1 MNLLNQ
7 FCYDSPQY
15 CPSIAFSP
23 DFIPSTTD
31 MTFKS
36 IKEQDGLFQD
46 ETVTST
52 DVKIRPIQRVL
63 LQIVTHV
70 YKS

>member
-1 MNLLNQ
+1 
-7 FCYDSPQY
+7 
-15 CPSIAFSP
+15 
-23 DFIPSTTD
+23 
-31 MTFKS
+31 MTFRS

-63 LQIVTHV
+63 PQIVTHV